1 MLEEKITNL
10 KRQLVEYAGLA
21 ESMIEKA
28 VDGLLK
34 KDPDLLREVMETDE
48 PRANQLEV
56 EIDELCTEII
66 AQFQPR
72 AKDLRT
78 VLMMMKMN
86 NDLERMGDHAVNIAQ
101 SSSYLIERV
110 LVKPYIDIPRMA
122 TATMEMLKDSIVAFI
137 EEDVRLARSVCER
150 DSEVDALAT
159 QIMRELVTFMAADPR
174 TIERSLH
181 IMRVSGN
188 LERLADL
195 STNICEDTIFMVEG
209 TVIKHHF
216 DQEQDRPEAP

>member
-10 KRQLVEYAGLA
+10 KRQLVAYAGLV

-28 VDGLLK
+28 VNGLLQ
-34 KDPDLLREVMETDE
+34 KDGDLLVDVIEVDE
-48 PRANQLEV
+48 PRANELEV
-56 EIDELCTEII
+56 EIDELCTEVI

-72 AKDLRT
+72 AKALRT
-78 VLMMMKMN
+78 ILIVMKMN
-86 NDLERMGDHAVNIAQ
+86 NDLERMGDHAVNVAQ
-101 SSSYLIERV
+101 SSAYLIERPP
-110 LVKPYIDIPRMA
+110 VKPYIDIPRMA
-122 TATMEMLKDSIVAFI
+122 AVATKMLKDSIVAFI

-150 DSEVDALAT
+150 DNEVDDLAV
-159 QIMRELVTFMAADPR
+159 QVMRDLITFMAADPR

-181 IMRVSGN
+181 LIRISGN

-195 STNICEDTIFMVEG
+195 STNICEDVIFMVEG

-216 DQEQDRPEAP
+216 DEEEH

>member
-10 KRQLVEYAGLA
+10 KRQLVAYAGLV

-28 VDGLLK
+28 VNGLLQ
-34 KDPDLLREVMETDE
+34 KDGDLLVDVIGVDE
-48 PRANQLEV
+48 PRANELEV
-56 EIDELCTEII
+56 EIDELCTEVI

-72 AKDLRT
+72 AKALRT
-78 VLMMMKMN
+78 ILMVMKMN

-101 SSSYLIERV
+101 SSAYLIERPP
-110 LVKPYIDIPRMA
+110 VKPYIDIPRMA
-122 TATMEMLKDSIVAFI
+122 AVATKMLKDSIVAFI

-150 DSEVDALAT
+150 DNEVDDLAV
-159 QIMRELVTFMAADPR
+159 QVMRELITFMAADPR

-181 IMRVSGN
+181 LIRISGN

-195 STNICEDTIFMVEG
+195 STNICEDVIFMVEG

-216 DQEQDRPEAP
+216 DEEEH